1 MKKRSCKVLK
11 WLTALMLSPGMIFT
25 TAYLLA
31 WLSVNLYL
39 DKTFK
44 EELGRSLSSRSGLQY
59 RLVIGSLRSGP
70 DLNSLTIKRLELY
83 PLENG
88 KYERTNQTGLHI
100 AELHVQ
106 CPDLCFFPFRPA
118 RAILSAQQVSMEILA
133 QYRSMNH
140 HTGSLPS
147 YRGDLVDRV
156 GNDRQVRIP

>member
-1 MKKRSCKVLK
+1 MKKGSCIVLK

-31 WLSVNLYL
+31 WSSVNLYL

-44 EELGRSLSSRSGLQY
+44 EELGRSFASRSGTRY

-70 DLNSLTIKRLELY
+70 DLNSLTIKKLELY

-88 KYERTNQTGLHI
+88 TNERKNETGLQI

-118 RAILSAQQVSMEILA
+118 WATLSAHLVTLEILA

-147 YRGDLVDRV
+147 NRGYLVDRI
-156 GNDRQVRIP
+156 GKDRQVGIP